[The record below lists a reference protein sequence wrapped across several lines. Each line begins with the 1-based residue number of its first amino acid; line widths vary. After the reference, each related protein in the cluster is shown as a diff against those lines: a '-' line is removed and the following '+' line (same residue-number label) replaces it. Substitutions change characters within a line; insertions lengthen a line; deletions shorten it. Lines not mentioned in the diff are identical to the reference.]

1 MIIAIDFD
9 GILCQDDGTF
19 PKVGPPIYSMV
30 SFTRELID
38 MGHEVVLWTSRT
50 GKALQEAVA
59 WCNDRGLHFCAVNE
73 NAPSNEAKYRSL
85 YPEGTRKIYADL
97 YIDDH
102 NVEFV
107 RSVQLESIDA
117 AIQRLI
123 GLIRRLM
130 EDGKKQQG

>member
-9 GILCQDDGTF
+9 GILCKDDGTF
-19 PKVGPPIYSMV
+19 PEIGPPNYLMI
-30 SFTRELID
+30 SFARELID

-50 GKALQEAVA
+50 GKALENAVA
-59 WCNDRGLHFCAVNE
+59 WCNDRGLHFCSVNE
-73 NAPSNEAKYRSL
+73 NAPSNEAKYRAL

-107 RSVQLESIDA
+107 RNFRREDDGVALQRVIDFT
-117 AIQRLI
+117 
-123 GLIRRLM
+123 RRII
-130 EDGKKQQG
+130 EDEGKQQG